1 MKEFYSINEILV
13 AVDELRNK
21 VNNKVSFKKEKI
33 NIAKKDDIPLNTL
46 KLIEQAEE
54 KINKSKDVKET

>member
-33 NIAKKDDIPLNTL
+33 N
-46 KLIEQAEE
+46 
-54 KINKSKDVKET
+54 KSKDVKET